1 MPLPKPSLDNRSF
14 EQLVAEGRSQL
25 PRLAPGWTD
34 HNASDPGITLLE
46 LAAWMSEQAIYR
58 LDRLPP
64 EAARSFVRL
73 MGVEPAP
80 APPARCVVGLANPGP
95 GLALPAR
102 MQLCA
107 AAAPGATSA
116 PLMETTEPVW
126 VSPAQLVA
134 LRAGA
139 GLGRDISTEHA
150 QALQRDPPAPWWP
163 FGPRP
168 RPGHAFYLGF
178 DRALDAPGQPI
189 SLHVWSAQWHA
200 DDAVRMAVQA
210 QHQED
215 EALAASAPGGSWT
228 APPWQRHYRVRTV
241 WEYHQGA
248 GHWAPLPAVQDS
260 TRALS
265 LSGFVRFDAPVGHA
279 PWGPGGPFYV
289 RCRIAQG
296 RFECAPQLLQVAINA
311 VGAEHAISQPEQALG
326 LARGQAGQTFA
337 LGQSPAMASSVRLR
351 LDDGAG
357 SVQTDWTCVADWD
370 RVGPHDHALRL
381 DAERGVLHSGNGLR
395 GQAPPAGHQLWASWQ
410 VGGGPRGHLPA
421 GALTQ
426 LPPNPH
432 NLALQ
437 PGLAAPAP
445 ALAVQ
450 QALPSV
456 GGEPAQTLAQA
467 QAEAFERA
475 TAMDKAV
482 TLADIERLALATPGV
497 PVARVRAVA
506 DFDARQPCVQALGVV
521 SVVVIPPCPL
531 LAPMPSQAMLCAV
544 QRWLEPRRLVT
555 SELQVMAPRYRRVGV
570 QATLHLACGSQS
582 PGLVAAANACVAALF
597 DPLTGGPGEH
607 AGRGWPFGRTVY
619 RNDVMAALSRLP
631 GVTRVTGFGLLAGG
645 AGAGGCGSSCGGG
658 CSGGCGGTCG
668 GCDGGNSSN
677 ACTSAASATNS
688 AGCANVDL
696 CPHELPRPGHHRWV
710 VESDTTPVLIRSLP
724 HECPT
729 A

>member
-14 EQLVAEGRSQL
+14 DQLVAEGRSQL

-58 LDRLPP
+58 LDRVPP

-80 APPARCVVGLANPGP
+80 ARPARCVVGLVNPGA
-95 GLALPAR
+95 GLALPPR
-102 MQLCA
+102 MQLSA
-107 AAAPGATSA
+107 AAVPGAVAA
-116 PLMETTEPVW
+116 PLMETTEAVW
-126 VSPAQLVA
+126 VSPAQWVV

-139 GLGRDISTEHA
+139 GLGRDITTEHSL
-150 QALQRDPPAPWWP
+150 ALQRDPPVPWWP

-178 DRALDAPGQPI
+178 DQALDAPGRII
-189 SLHVWSAQWHA
+189 SLHVWSEHWRE
-200 DDAVRMAVQA
+200 DDAVRAALQS

-215 EALAASAPGGSWT
+215 LAMAAGAPGGTWT
-228 APPWQRHYRVRTV
+228 APAWQRHYRVRTV
-241 WEYHQGA
+241 WEYHVGA
-248 GHWAPLPAVQDS
+248 GQWAPLKAVQDD

-265 LSGFVRFDAPVGHA
+265 LSGFVRFEAPLGHA
-279 PWGPGGPFYV
+279 SWGPGGPFYV
-289 RCRIAQG
+289 RCRIVQG
-296 RFECAPQLLQVAINA
+296 RFECAQRLLQVAFNA
-311 VGAEHAISQPEQALG
+311 VGAEHAISQPERALG
-326 LARGQAGQTFA
+326 LARGQAGQLFS
-337 LGQSPAMASSVRLR
+337 LGQSPVVATSVRLR

-357 SVQTDWTCVADWD
+357 SVHTDWTCVTDWD
-370 RVGPHDHALRL
+370 RVGPHDHVLRL
-381 DAERGVLHSGNGLR
+381 DAGLGVLYSGNGLR
-395 GQAPPAGHQLWASWQ
+395 GQAPPADHQLWASWQ
-410 VGGGPRGHLPA
+410 TGGGPSGHLPA
-421 GALTQ
+421 GAMTQ
-426 LPPNPH
+426 LPTNPH

-437 PGLAAPAP
+437 PGLAGPAP
-445 ALAVQ
+445 LVAVQ

-456 GGEPAQTLAQA
+456 GGEPAQTLAEA
-467 QAEAFERA
+467 QAEAFRRA
-475 TAMDKAV
+475 TEVDKAV

-506 DFDARQPCVQALGVV
+506 HFDARQPCVEALGVV

-531 LAPMPSQAMLCAV
+531 PAPLPSQALLCAV

-555 SELQVMAPRYRRVGV
+555 SELRVMAPRYRRVAV

-582 PGLVAAANACVAALF
+582 PGLVAAADACVAALF
-597 DPLTGGPGEH
+597 NPVTGGPD
-607 AGRGWPFGRTVY
+607 GRGWPFGRTVY
-619 RNDVMAALSRLP
+619 RNDVMAALARLP
-631 GVTRVTGFGLLAGG
+631 GVTRVTGFSLLVGAAGG
-645 AGAGGCGSSCGGG
+645 GACD
-658 CSGGCGGTCG
+658 GGCGGACE
-668 GCDGGNSSN
+668 GC
-677 ACTSAASATNS
+677 ASP

-696 CPHELPRPGHHRWV
+696 CPHELPRPGRHRWV

-724 HECPT
+724 HECPS